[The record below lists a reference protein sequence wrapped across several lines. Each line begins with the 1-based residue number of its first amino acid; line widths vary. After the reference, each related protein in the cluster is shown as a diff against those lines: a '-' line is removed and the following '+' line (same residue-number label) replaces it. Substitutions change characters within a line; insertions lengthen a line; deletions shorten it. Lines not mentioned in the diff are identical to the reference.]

1 MMLQLWRARPVLVS
15 CFVLAC
21 AATLF
26 FGVRF
31 AAQAVYWSN
40 PAHREQS
47 VQGWMTVGYVARSWG
62 LNGRDIDAV
71 AGLPL
76 PQEKGH
82 PQPLSEIAAD
92 RGVPVQTVIDAV
104 ERAIEQLRV
113 QPPFQP

>member
-1 MMLQLWRARPVLVS
+1 MLQLWRARPLLVS

-21 AATLF
+21 AVTLF
-26 FGVRF
+26 FGVRLV
-31 AAQAVYWSN
+31 AQAVYWSN
-40 PAHREQS
+40 PAHREQT

-82 PQPLSEIAAD
+82 PQPLSEIATD
-92 RGVPVQTVIDAV
+92 RGVPVQTVIEAV
-104 ERAIEQLRV
+104 EAAIVQLRAEP
-113 QPPFQP
+113 QPPP

>member
-1 MMLQLWRARPVLVS
+1 MMLQLWRARPVLVF

-47 VQGWMTVGYVARSWG
+47 VQGWMTVGMQRWFVPV
-62 LNGRDIDAV
+62 DDAV